1 MHQHDV
7 AVFYMTKN
15 CIHALL
21 GIPGLPVQGI
31 NAPQNDRC
39 IHIGYYSG
47 ILASTWQT
55 DSGCSFAGSVRDGL
69 IALLDLFPD
78 LCRI

>member
-7 AVFYMTKN
+7 TVFYMTNN
-15 CIHALL
+15 CIDALL

-31 NAPQNDRC
+31 DTPQNNRC
-39 IHIGYYSG
+39 IHIGYYGG
-47 ILASTWQT
+47 ILASTRQT
-55 DSGCSFAGSVRDGL
+55 DRGCSFAGSVRDGL

-78 LCRI
+78 LCCI